1 MHSLVLRLTTPRLS
15 KSLTRIDTEI
25 KKWDVRQ
32 FSVKSV
38 DYVEELQH
46 PRGMEHCTRKTSDV
60 SLHLALKKFS
70 ATLLS
75 PRHNEQEFEVDIT
88 KVQFSLLSSPQR
100 DDSVQTWSP
109 ESFCRPGP
117 VSALPSPPHSL
128 FPPSAV
134 AQVIICGSQDWLA
147 TWGRHWVMT
156 GGPVGV
162 WLSRQRPLTKC
173 CRAVPL
179 GFHFCRER
187 ERKREKNDVNHFCQL
202 AL

>member
-46 PRGMEHCTRKTSDV
+46 PRGMGHCTRKTSDV

-117 VSALPSPPHSL
+117 VSALPSPLPLPLS
-128 FPPSAV
+128 PV
-134 AQVIICGSQDWLA
+134 CCGSGDNLWLPGLAGHLGA
-147 TWGRHWVMT
+147 T
-156 GGPVGV
+156 
-162 WLSRQRPLTKC
+162 LSDDRRARRGLTVQ
-173 CRAVPL
+173 A
-179 GFHFCRER
+179 EAA
-187 ERKREKNDVNHFCQL
+187 D
-202 AL
+202 